1 MTSLH
6 TLAGVAGAGSSRLFA
21 SRSEAHSEAKR
32 PRSRRTWW
40 QVCTSLALLASI
52 APLAARAADSA
63 PAQQASFRTE
73 NQLVVKVPAGAKQVR
88 IWFPVPQQT
97 PWNEVKAFSVD
108 SAYPVEY
115 HRDSWGNRV
124 GYIDVEQPNAATI
137 DITEHFDQTLTER
150 KTRLDPSKTRPLT
163 DAERTALQRYLLPT
177 SYVIVN
183 DQIKGLAKQIVGDE
197 QNPILAARKLYDWTL
212 DHVTYW
218 VEYPDRMK
226 PSDFGSTDF
235 CLQTKSGN
243 CTDFHSLFSSLA
255 MADGIPTRMVYGSLL
270 KPTLDGVKVD
280 ASYHCWIEFYAPNY
294 GWIPLDVSLANVY
307 GKEFPLTDQ
316 NRTLVERT
324 TATGYHGLDKSKID
338 YYFGNLD
345 DRRFSWSTGR
355 DLMMQPP
362 QQDGPVNSLATL
374 YVEVDGKRYT
384 GWTRKLTYT
393 QTSGKSE

>member
-1 MTSLH
+1 MKS
-6 TLAGVAGAGSSRLFA
+6 
-21 SRSEAHSEAKR
+21 
-32 PRSRRTWW
+32 
-40 QVCTSLALLASI
+40 
-52 APLAARAADSA
+52 
-63 PAQQASFRTE
+63 
-73 NQLVVKVPAGAKQVR
+73 
-88 IWFPVPQQT
+88 
-97 PWNEVKAFSVD
+97 FSVD

-374 YVEVDGKRYT
+374 YVEVDGERYT